1 MEETNCLLK
10 QDNYNPMIYIP
21 QIEDIFICFH
31 FNQETQSIE
40 ILFLNKEK
48 RMSEKYILDNYP
60 NEKCE
65 ICESQIIIE
74 NCFYN
79 LDEKKIRYYCPNC
92 NKNGLSVLKL
102 MEKKDNSFSK
112 SDELIDKLNSYL
124 ENNKSSSSTKFIE
137 EMEKLVKITNSI
149 IFLLKIFESNKEF
162 KTQKMYLQTFK
173 NNFLRYFEIVEKL
186 KMNNL
191 YLFLN
196 NICIISIYN
205 YEKKWLINT
214 VVHIF
219 KNYKNFNV
227 SEIQFS
233 ILKDIFAKVFEKDPF
248 ENNYKEIENDL
259 INLKKVAFHPEL
271 ENINIKF
278 NRLKCDISD
287 NKLISFRK
295 EGKIQEIKAK
305 LADYLRN
312 YFHSFEY
319 VSSKKLLERKIINS
333 IIFILFKYHHQ
344 LFQKVVKDD
353 YISNSIRKELNNI
366 LKFLEASSSDQG
378 LSAKILNEIKK
389 FEFKGNKYY
398 TKKYYINKD
407 KNEEIKEYRKETE
420 FILTEGEKEILKQYT
435 SIITEEPF
443 IHVYAS
449 RSVHSE
455 LISPQRLQVII
466 DFLFFIRDKSIN
478 IIHILEEN
486 ALPFFE
492 YLNEKFLEKIK
503 KGNNTDILQNIIQK
517 EDDDK
522 IEELINYLPPKRAD
536 NHKEKNYQIFDE
548 LKIQSTKEID
558 SHSAFDY
565 IFFYKP
571 KQDYNEEIKY
581 IYENIV
587 LPLDNIN
594 PKKNQNDPLK
604 RNSFQNLKN
613 KIYNAYEKVNNL
625 FKNDPHYKSLLNYFE
640 LCEKQE
646 IVDISQKIQF
656 YEQYVDDFDVFKDL
670 YELKKE
676 IDKSMKMIEEINI
689 HIEQLDNI
697 KERYVHILKEIKEH
711 LGFNLEKY
719 STYYEEWKKKNPE
732 KVVKDYELN
741 DLVTDLK
748 KLIPKDENITIT
760 GKDKKNFALILYLF
774 QNDYFLKDYL

>member
-10 QDNYNPMIYIP
+10 QDNSNPMIYIP

-233 ILKDIFAKVFEKDPF
+233 ILKDIFDEVFEKDPF
-248 ENNYKEIENDL
+248 ENNYKE
-259 INLKKVAFHPEL
+259 
-271 ENINIKF
+271 
-278 NRLKCDISD
+278 
-287 NKLISFRK
+287 
-295 EGKIQEIKAK
+295 
-305 LADYLRN
+305 
-312 YFHSFEY
+312 
-319 VSSKKLLERKIINS
+319 
-333 IIFILFKYHHQ
+333 
-344 LFQKVVKDD
+344 
-353 YISNSIRKELNNI
+353 
-366 LKFLEASSSDQG
+366 
-378 LSAKILNEIKK
+378 
-389 FEFKGNKYY
+389 
-398 TKKYYINKD
+398 
-407 KNEEIKEYRKETE
+407 
-420 FILTEGEKEILKQYT
+420 
-435 SIITEEPF
+435 
-443 IHVYAS
+443 
-449 RSVHSE
+449 
-455 LISPQRLQVII
+455 
-466 DFLFFIRDKSIN
+466 
-478 IIHILEEN
+478 
-486 ALPFFE
+486 
-492 YLNEKFLEKIK
+492 LEK
-503 KGNNTDILQNIIQK
+503 
-517 EDDDK
+517 
-522 IEELINYLPPKRAD
+522 
-536 NHKEKNYQIFDE
+536 
-548 LKIQSTKEID
+548 S
-558 SHSAFDY
+558 
-565 IFFYKP
+565 
-571 KQDYNEEIKY
+571 
-581 IYENIV
+581 
-587 LPLDNIN
+587 
-594 PKKNQNDPLK
+594 
-604 RNSFQNLKN
+604 SF
-613 KIYNAYEKVNNL
+613 
-625 FKNDPHYKSLLNYFE
+625 S
-640 LCEKQE
+640 
-646 IVDISQKIQF
+646 S
-656 YEQYVDDFDVFKDL
+656 
-670 YELKKE
+670 
-676 IDKSMKMIEEINI
+676 
-689 HIEQLDNI
+689 
-697 KERYVHILKEIKEH
+697 
-711 LGFNLEKY
+711 
-719 STYYEEWKKKNPE
+719 
-732 KVVKDYELN
+732 
-741 DLVTDLK
+741 
-748 KLIPKDENITIT
+748 
-760 GKDKKNFALILYLF
+760 
-774 QNDYFLKDYL
+774 

>member
-10 QDNYNPMIYIP
+10 QDNTNPMIYFP

-366 LKFLEASSSDQG
+366 LKFLETSSSDQG

-389 FEFKGNKYY
+389 FEFKGNKY
-398 TKKYYINKD
+398 
-407 KNEEIKEYRKETE
+407 
-420 FILTEGEKEILKQYT
+420 
-435 SIITEEPF
+435 
-443 IHVYAS
+443 
-449 RSVHSE
+449 
-455 LISPQRLQVII
+455 
-466 DFLFFIRDKSIN
+466 
-478 IIHILEEN
+478 
-486 ALPFFE
+486 
-492 YLNEKFLEKIK
+492 
-503 KGNNTDILQNIIQK
+503 
-517 EDDDK
+517 
-522 IEELINYLPPKRAD
+522 
-536 NHKEKNYQIFDE
+536 
-548 LKIQSTKEID
+548 
-558 SHSAFDY
+558 
-565 IFFYKP
+565 
-571 KQDYNEEIKY
+571 
-581 IYENIV
+581 
-587 LPLDNIN
+587 
-594 PKKNQNDPLK
+594 
-604 RNSFQNLKN
+604 
-613 KIYNAYEKVNNL
+613 
-625 FKNDPHYKSLLNYFE
+625 
-640 LCEKQE
+640 
-646 IVDISQKIQF
+646 
-656 YEQYVDDFDVFKDL
+656 
-670 YELKKE
+670 
-676 IDKSMKMIEEINI
+676 
-689 HIEQLDNI
+689 
-697 KERYVHILKEIKEH
+697 
-711 LGFNLEKY
+711 
-719 STYYEEWKKKNPE
+719 
-732 KVVKDYELN
+732 
-741 DLVTDLK
+741 
-748 KLIPKDENITIT
+748 
-760 GKDKKNFALILYLF
+760 
-774 QNDYFLKDYL
+774 